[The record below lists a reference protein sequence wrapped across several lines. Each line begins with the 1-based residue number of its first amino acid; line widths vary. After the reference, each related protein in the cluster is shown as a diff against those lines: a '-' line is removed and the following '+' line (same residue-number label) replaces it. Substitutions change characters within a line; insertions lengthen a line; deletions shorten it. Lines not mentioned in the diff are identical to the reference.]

1 MTVSSETLPAARTS
15 GRSLRLVVGALAL
28 SLLARL
34 GSGWANGLAG
44 YIPERLYGL
53 LTIFLGIFIEAL
65 PFLLIG
71 VVASAALQAFVSAEQ
86 LRRWAPNGRLLGPLA
101 GGLLGLVF
109 PVCECGVVPVTRR
122 LLSKGAPFP
131 AALAFLLA
139 SSVVNPIVLVSTTV
153 AFGDPKMA
161 LARAGGVLAV
171 AVLVGAVFS
180 FHANPAGLL
189 AGFPASPPPPPDEG
203 RRLRL
208 WRVALGASDEFFEMA
223 RYLVVGALLAA
234 TLQTLV
240 PRSALLA
247 VGQGPVTSVVA
258 MMGLAALLSICSVV
272 DAFVAL
278 SFVSTFTSGSIL
290 AFLVFGPMI
299 DIKSTLMF
307 LSVLKRRPVALIMLL
322 AAQGT
327 LLLGVFINLNLGG

>member
-1 MTVSSETLPAARTS
+1 MLRTAAPASNRT
-15 GRSLRLVVGALAL
+15 LRLLVAWLAL
-28 SLLARL
+28 SALA
-34 GSGWANGLAG
+34 GASSGLASG
-44 YIPERLYGL
+44 LAAYIPDRLYSL

-86 LRRWAPNGRLLGPLA
+86 LRRWAPRGRVLGPLV
-101 GGLLGLVF
+101 GGTLGLVF

-139 SSVVNPIVLVSTTV
+139 SSVVNPIVLISTTV
-153 AFGDPKMA
+153 AFGDPRMA
-161 LARAGGVLAV
+161 LARAGGVLAL
-171 AVLVGAVFS
+171 AVLVGVVFS
-180 FHANPAGLL
+180 FHPDPASLL
-189 AGFPASPPPPPDEG
+189 AEQPAVGGSPPEPSESGG
-203 RRLRL
+203 RRL
-208 WRVALGASDEFFEMA
+208 WRVALGASDEFFEMV
-223 RYLVVGALLAA
+223 RYLIVGAFLAA
-234 TLQTLV
+234 SLQTII
-240 PRSALLA
+240 PRSALLTL
-247 VGQGPVTSVVA
+247 GQGPVSSVLA

-307 LSVLKRRPVALIMLL
+307 LSVLKRRPVGLIVLL
-322 AAQGT
+322 AAQAT
-327 LLLGVFINLNLGG
+327 FLLATFINLNFGG